1 MRRVVEPHVRLSR
14 VAATL
19 WNCLGT
25 VLEIIVVQFLGLAR
39 DTKFLLA
46 ERVL

>member
-1 MRRVVEPHVRLSR
+1 MLRGVEGRIRLSR
-14 VAATL
+14 ALGTL
-19 WNCLGT
+19 WNCMGT
-25 VLEIIVVQFLGLAR
+25 ALEIIVVQFLGLAR